1 MKTIEKFNFRKPL
14 WFSKKSFSVDIKRKC
29 KCCKTVIH
37 MNDPFDLEYGAF
49 YSTGVIRR
57 SDVKWI
63 CPVCKEENTIGY
75 FQAKHLAE
83 YIRLNNIPIHHLIN
97 AQIFIRNNAL
107 VDPYF
112 LYETICY
119 CRILNWFPEEVT
131 KHVLFDKITE
141 CMDSG
146 KLPNKIED
154 NIVFSIEDFGIV
166 FDDFIDVN
174 GHYKA
179 QKKISGIEHHLA
191 LLDSTRSVLNSINNS
206 SSDNNQ

>member
-1 MKTIEKFNFRKPL
+1 
-14 WFSKKSFSVDIKRKC
+14 
-29 KCCKTVIH
+29 
-37 MNDPFDLEYGAF
+37 MNDPFDLEYGAY
-49 YSTGVIRR
+49 YSMDPIHR

-63 CPVCKEENTIGY
+63 CPVCKETNTIGY

-83 YIRLNNIPIHHLIN
+83 YIQLNEIPIYHLIN
-97 AQIFIRNNAL
+97 AQLLIRNNAL
-107 VDPYF
+107 VDAYF
-112 LYETICY
+112 LYVTICH
-119 CRILNWFPEEVT
+119 CRILNWYPEEVT

-146 KLPNKIED
+146 KLPNKFKSGT
-154 NIVFSIEDFGIV
+154 NFSIEDFGIF

-174 GHYKA
+174 GYYKA

-206 SSDNNQ
+206 SADNNQ